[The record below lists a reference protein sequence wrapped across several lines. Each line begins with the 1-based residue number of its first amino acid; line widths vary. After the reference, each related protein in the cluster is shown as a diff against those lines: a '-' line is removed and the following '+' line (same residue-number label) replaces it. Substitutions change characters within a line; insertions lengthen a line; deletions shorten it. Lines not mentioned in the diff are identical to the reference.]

1 MERKM
6 SQVNLNKNDFYYIK
20 EITTRWMDND
30 IYGHVNNV
38 TYYSYFDTIANS
50 YLIEHAGFDI
60 QASPVIGFIVNSQC
74 NYFSSIAYPDKI
86 YGAFRVNRIGN
97 SSVEYGVAIF
107 KDGIETVSAYGTMTH
122 VFVDRETEKP
132 VKIEGQLKVALEQ
145 ALIK

>member
-1 MERKM
+1 M
-6 SQVNLNKNDFYYIK
+6 SLPALLMKDFYYSK

-30 IYGHVNNV
+30 VYGHVNNV

-50 YLIEHAGFDI
+50 YLIEHASFDI
-60 QASPVIGFIVNSQC
+60 QQSPMIGYIVKSEC
-74 NYFSSIAYPDKI
+74 SYYASIAYPDKI
-86 YGAFRVNRIGN
+86 LGAFRVNKIGN

-107 KDGIETVSAYGTMTH
+107 KAGQEQACAYGTMTH

-132 VKIEGQLKVALEQ
+132 SKIVGALKAALEQ